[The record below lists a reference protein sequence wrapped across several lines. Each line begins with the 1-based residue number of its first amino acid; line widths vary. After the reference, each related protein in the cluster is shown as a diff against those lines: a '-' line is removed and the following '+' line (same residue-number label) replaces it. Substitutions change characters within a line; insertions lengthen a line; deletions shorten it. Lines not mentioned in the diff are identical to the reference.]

1 MAFAP
6 RIRRF
11 LRNDDHGGA
20 TVEFVIVFPAFIMIF
35 IMAFEAAMLLARQVM
50 LDRAIDLVVRDIRLG
65 TGVSITESAIRF
77 RICSN
82 TVVLPHCDATLSVE
96 MTEVSSANYTLP
108 RFDQPCVDARNVAGG
123 GVVVRPLTWFEQT
136 TPNMMIV
143 LRTCYVV
150 EPFFP
155 TSQFGLALTRD
166 SDGLL
171 YMTSATA
178 FSSEPVAG
186 SASLPGS

>member
-1 MAFAP
+1 M
-6 RIRRF
+6 RLGDHISRF
-11 LRNDDHGGA
+11 LLRDDHGGA

-65 TGVSITESAIRF
+65 TGLTITESVIRH

-96 MTEVSSANYTLP
+96 MTEVSSANYVMP
-108 RFDQPCVDARNVAGG
+108 RFDQPCVDVSNA
-123 GVVVRPLTWFEQT
+123 VRPLTWFEQT

-155 TSQFGLALTRD
+155 TSQFGLSLTRD
-166 SDGLL
+166 TNGLL

-178 FSSEPVAG
+178 FSSEPIAG
-186 SASLPGS
+186 TASLPGGT